1 VERLFQILFP
11 RESICTEKALYYR
24 MPETDSSNIE
34 QKGFSFVIQKGA
46 CVSFDTYFNAFPFC
60 SFREYTCMDSVCI
73 ILQAEGTFAFRLFSL
88 HLKNETET
96 QRNLLQEKEIACTK
110 NDEVCLRQNFSALPK
125 EGILYL
131 EIEALSDCV
140 EFYGGYFAAD
150 DSVRQNRV
158 KIASVVCTYKREAFV
173 YRNMENVTQAVYG
186 NPESPIRDNIDFF
199 VVDNGHTVDRSLVKN
214 EHISVFTNKNW
225 GGTGGFTRGIL
236 EACREPGKY
245 THVLLMDD
253 DILFETDVLNR
264 TVGFLKVLK
273 PEYEQYCLAAGML
286 VKDQPFLQYAAG
298 GVWKGRCGK
307 LLNSGLD
314 LRNRRSI
321 LLNNRNERADYS
333 SWWYTCLP
341 IAAVWDYG
349 LPFPLFIKADDE
361 EYGIRTGGNVLFLS
375 GIDVWHDSFD
385 AKYNARLEYYIKRNE
400 LILNALHFPRYGL
413 WHNLLKLFLS
423 LGKQALFYH
432 FAGVDYLFAAY
443 RDFLEGPDFFLRTDA
458 EELNRQLSEMPK
470 NTRIRSFLPMF
481 AEFFR
486 MAAKMFAGY
495 GAASES
501 YRNRLKELTSFGFW
515 CSRLGVE
522 PVSAQLSDKTTQ
534 SGSVQ
539 SR

>member
-1 VERLFQILFP
+1 MERLFQILFP

-24 MPETDSSNIE
+24 VPEADSGNIE
-34 QKGFSFVIQKGA
+34 QKGCSFVIQKGV

-60 SFREYTCMDSVCI
+60 SFREYTRMDSVCI

-96 QRNLLQEKEIACTK
+96 QRNLLQEKEIVCTK
-110 NDEVCLRQNFSALPK
+110 NDEVCLRQDFSALPE
-125 EGILYL
+125 EGMLYL
-131 EIEALSDCV
+131 EIEALSDCA
-140 EFYGGYFAAD
+140 EFCGGYFAAA

-199 VVDNGHTVDRSLVKN
+199 VVDNGRTVDCSLVKN
-214 EHISVFTNKNW
+214 EHISVFPNKNW

-273 PEYEQYCLAAGML
+273 PEYEKYGLAAGML
-286 VKDQPFLQYAAG
+286 VKDEPYLQYAAG
-298 GVWKGRCGK
+298 GVWKGRYGK

-321 LLNNRNERADYS
+321 LLNNRSERADYS

-349 LPFPLFIKADDE
+349 LPFPFFIKADDE

-423 LGKQALFYH
+423 LGKQALVYH
-432 FAGVDYLFAAY
+432 FAGVDYLLAAY
-443 RDFLEGPDFFLRTDA
+443 RDFLEGVDFFLKTDA
-458 EELNRQLSEMPK
+458 EELNSRL
-470 NTRIRSFLPMF
+470 
-481 AEFFR
+481 AEIGGDKPARPYFHIVTGFFG
-486 MAAKMFAGY
+486 MAANMLSRYKS
-495 GAASES
+495 AASS
-501 YRNRLKELTSFGFW
+501 YRNRLGEVTSFEFW
-515 CSRLGVE
+515 CSRLGIE
-522 PVSAQLSDKTTQ
+522 PIGMRAPNETMK
-534 SGSVQ
+534 SGSVLLK
-539 SR
+539 